1 MIWIPTIDY
10 ILKLFEDE
18 IFRNPTLIHKG
29 RLGSTLDKVRWGIPF
44 HSEPD
49 IWDRATILYKDI
61 VENHYFE
68 DGNKRIGLFITVVFL
83 IKNGFDFIT
92 SNDDAY
98 EMTVQIAQKSKTY
111 EEIKEWLKKNSKK
124 VE

>member
-18 IFRNPTLIHKG
+18 IFRSPNLIHKG
-29 RLGSTLDKVRWGIPF
+29 RLRSTLDKVRWGIPF

-61 VENHYFE
+61 VEIHYFE

-98 EMTVQIAQKSKTY
+98 EMTMEVAQKSKTY
-111 EEIKEWLKKNSKK
+111 EDIKEWLKKNSQKID
-124 VE
+124 